1 MSIRSRTADKMT
13 HYPIN
18 QDILRGLSE
27 DKMLS
32 CHSYLERQ
40 FQENICNENGLKF
53 VALKLMDPI
62 TAAKRVTTRTTHS
75 YDISRTDFALAEMHY
90 TYRGEPLPPLPLYVP
105 VAGPIMYI
113 AGSPYLLRM
122 VLSDKL
128 LSPGKDDIFMRVY
141 RGKAK
146 ISRADKGPMR
156 IVTKGTAVN
165 VSGTV
170 LVGNFFTPTIPAAMK
185 ITKCEPTLMLYL
197 LARFGLH
204 DSLKMILGYSVKVH
218 RIDDPLLVDPGDR
231 VFFTTS
237 FNKETVAKSKPNI
250 GKRGIV
256 KITDVGFSLSKETFN
271 ELNTLDTDRLIN
283 ALSTM
288 FYILDGMP
296 TIAVEYVE
304 TPGYWLLP
312 FRDTLYGDSDEQTKE
327 LQAKS
332 HLDGLMKYMTGVVLD
347 DIKKEFGDTLGHD
360 FAKDGFFK
368 LMIVLMHRY
377 NDWRN
382 ASPLISASVTDK
394 RLRLYYYMFVD
405 IITQMNVVNMLV
417 NKPKTRQPDA
427 AGVLKIIRSELN
439 IGRSYRMK
447 GGAGKQGAM
456 KPNQAVR
463 ALSSYSGDHR
473 FFKVTSDTDV
483 QVNVIGA
490 MSNRG
495 GSNTG
500 DPTTL
505 LDSGQCV
512 AGTMNAITKGRLAAT
527 RFINCFAPYDPE
539 TGTIRYDD
547 EIRRDLVDINKVLGR
562 SSHRPKNIDMPRE
575 FNIHGDL

>member
-1 MSIRSRTADKMT
+1 MSIQSRTADVLT
-13 HYPIN
+13 HYPVN

-27 DKMLS
+27 DKMLD
-32 CHSYLERQ
+32 CHRYLERQ
-40 FQENICNENGLKF
+40 FQENICSEKGLKF
-53 VALKLMDPI
+53 ISLKLMDPI

-90 TYRGEPLPPLPLYVP
+90 EYKGEPLPPLPLYVP
-105 VAGPIMYI
+105 VVGPIMYI

-128 LSPGKDDIFMRVY
+128 LSPGKNDIFMRVY

-146 ISRADKGPMR
+146 ISRSDRGSMKMISKEITTR
-156 IVTKGTAVN
+156 VT
-165 VSGTV
+165 GTV

-197 LARFGLH
+197 LARFGFH
-204 DSLKMILGYSVKVH
+204 EAMRQVLGYSVKVH
-218 RIDDPLLVDPGDR
+218 KVDDPLLVDPEDR
-231 VFFTTS
+231 IFFTTS
-237 FNKETVAKSKPNI
+237 FTHETVAKSKPLI
-250 GKRGIV
+250 GKSMDV
-256 KITDVGFSLSKETFN
+256 KITNVGFSLSKEEFN
-271 ELNTLDTDRLIN
+271 RLNTTETDRLVN
-283 ALSTM
+283 VLSTM

-296 TIAVEYVE
+296 SIEAEYMEVD
-304 TPGYWLLP
+304 GYWMIP
-312 FRDTLYGDSDEQTKE
+312 FRDTLYGVGDDRTKE
-327 LQAKS
+327 LQAQS
-332 HLDGLMKYMTGVVLD
+332 HIDGLMKYMTGVVLD
-347 DIKKEFGDTLGHD
+347 DIQKEFGETLGHD
-360 FAKDGFFK
+360 FSQDGFFK
-368 LMIVLMHRY
+368 LMVVLMHRY

-417 NKPKTRQPDA
+417 NKPKSRQPDA

-463 ALSSYSGDHR
+463 ALSSYSGDHK
-473 FFKVTSDTDV
+473 FFKVTSDVDV
-483 QVNVIGA
+483 QVNVIAA
-490 MSNRG
+490 MSKRG
-495 GSNTG
+495 GSNNG

-527 RFINCFAPYDPE
+527 RFINCFAPYDPV

-547 EIRRDLVDINKVLGR
+547 EIRRDLVEINKVLGR
-562 SSHRPKNIDMPRE
+562 SSHRPKNIAMPPE